1 MDLINA
7 MKVSATGLA
16 AHRTKM
22 NVIAENLAN
31 VDTTRTAEGG
41 PYRRKMVV
49 FKGRDID
56 DFKTDLEK
64 NQREG
69 EVAHIEFEP
78 IKMGVSQSYNQGQRY
93 DRRHYQTHGQNY
105 DPSYGQ
111 ISGLGVAVDEIVQS
125 QEDFRLVYNPAHP
138 DADPVTG
145 YVAMPNVDH
154 LTEVADMIVAKRSY
168 EASITAISNTKS
180 MVLKALELGK

>member
-1 MDLINA
+1 MDLLNA
-7 MKVSATGLA
+7 MRISATGLS

-49 FKGRDID
+49 FKGQDIG
-56 DFKTDLEK
+56 DFKSVLEK
-64 NQREG
+64 KRE
-69 EVAHIEFEP
+69 EDEIAHIEFSP
-78 IKMGVSQSYNQGQRY
+78 IRLNTDDPEDRGTGVN
-93 DRRHYQTHGQNY
+93 
-105 DPSYGQ
+105 
-111 ISGLGVAVDEIVQS
+111 VAEIVES

-180 MVLKALELGK
+180 MILKALELGK

>member
-1 MDLINA
+1 MDLLNA
-7 MKVSATGLA
+7 MKVSATALA

-31 VDTTRTAEGG
+31 VETTRTADGG

-49 FKGRDID
+49 FREQDLSR
-56 DFKTDLEK
+56 FKDVLERK
-64 NQREG
+64 RQEDRIANIEIAPIEVGEG
-69 EVAHIEFEP
+69 Q
-78 IKMGVSQSYNQGQRY
+78 KQGQG
-93 DRRHYQTHGQNY
+93 T
-105 DPSYGQ
+105 
-111 ISGLGVAVDEIVQS
+111 GVNVDEIVES

-154 LTEVADMIVAKRSY
+154 LTEIADMIVVRRSY
-168 EASITAISNTKS
+168 EASVTAMSNTKS
-180 MVLKALELGK
+180 MITKAMEIGK